1 MKYCG
6 TQRIETDRLI
16 LREFSLDDAEAMFRN
31 WASDPEVVKYLTW
44 PAHANVDV
52 SREVL
57 KDWVSSYMQK
67 DYYQWAIVLKEN
79 GNDPIGSMSAVKVND
94 DIDMVHIGYCMG
106 RDWWHQGIMSEAL
119 QAVMDFFFDEVGA
132 NRIESRHDPRNP
144 HSGMVM
150 KKCGMKYEGTM
161 RSSDRNNQGICDASW
176 YALLRSER

>member
-1 MKYCG
+1 MKHCG

-44 PAHANVDV
+44 PAHADVDV

-79 GNDPIGSMSAVKVND
+79 GNDPIGSISAVKVND
-94 DIDMVHIGYCMG
+94 DIDMVHGPYRLLHG
-106 RDWWHQGIMSEAL
+106 KRLVASGNH
-119 QAVMDFFFDEVGA
+119 VGGT
-132 NRIESRHDPRNP
+132 S
-144 HSGMVM
+144 SGD
-150 KKCGMKYEGTM
+150 GF
-161 RSSDRNNQGICDASW
+161 
-176 YALLRSER
+176 LL